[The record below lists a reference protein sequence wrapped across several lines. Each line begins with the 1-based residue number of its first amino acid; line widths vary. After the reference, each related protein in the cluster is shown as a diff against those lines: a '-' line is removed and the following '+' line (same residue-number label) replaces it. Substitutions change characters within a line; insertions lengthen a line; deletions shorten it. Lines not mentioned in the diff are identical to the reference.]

1 MSTSLFPPYLE
12 FLPQSK
18 VLMCHTH
25 HHCFTLND
33 LARHVEKDHNA
44 SRQLSRQIEEAARK
58 LEVAEFRSRIL
69 VPPNNSAHIN
79 GLAVYE
85 GFRCTMP
92 SCDFVTISEPYFRK
106 HLQDHGLPRSY
117 KIEGKNEV
125 QLQNMHNAKAP
136 LYFIV
141 HPKLPPGPEVRSR
154 PPHEQDPTT
163 SPSEQRAGAKDDQG
177 READSDQDQDETTNP
192 EDNDDDEEDD
202 EDDEAEDEEV
212 EDEPAHVT
220 RSNKSQR
227 LGRTSNN
234 PPTPTFIRKP
244 RLELSPRSARRAPS
258 RRRSHNTRPISPSP
272 PPARRA
278 ASRPRGHNI
287 RPGPSPPPQRR
298 ARSRPPMR
306 SAHPSPSPPPSR
318 PAKRRM
324 TESSFLEPLSY
335 EQSFAEMM
343 FRTERKDTGQ
353 VFLCVA
359 SDLMTADSRKLEPSP
374 MNVDFHRYRRFL
386 EEEDIMDEG
395 FKLYFIDDTGKRV
408 QVSNQVSFRAGVMC
422 QVAQDVDRIM
432 FNSEPSCKLTS
443 FRFNYSMLTFSPA
456 RYSISSMMPKASE
469 AAPEL
474 PAPKPVCLPAP
485 SPAPVETSV
494 TAPLAA
500 PSTAHSLTSAPAPA
514 PAPVPAPV
522 PAPIITPVS
531 PHVPSLIPAPTPQ
544 DSGPLFSNT
553 VFLTERLNTEQTHIC
568 LAANI
573 KSSNSDLHTMRPT
586 DVDFDS
592 YCELLR
598 EAEVLDDGLV
608 LGFLDSRVK
617 RIQVKNQAMFVAGIV
632 YQVSMKVDMIRF
644 SSVPI
649 SKIDQTS

>member
-1 MSTSLFPPYLE
+1 
-12 FLPQSK
+12 
-18 VLMCHTH
+18 MCHTH

-33 LARHVEKDHNA
+33 LGRHVEKDHNA
-44 SRQLSRQIEEAARK
+44 SRQLSRQVEDAARK
-58 LEVAEFRSRIL
+58 LEVAEFRSRIR
-69 VPPNNSAHIN
+69 VPPNNSPHIN

-92 SCDFVTISEPYFRK
+92 ACDFVTISEPYFRK

-117 KIEGKNEV
+117 KIEAKNEV

-163 SPSEQRAGAKDDQG
+163 SPSEQRGSGKDNQG
-177 READSDQDQDETTNP
+177 GEGDSDQDQEGTADL
-192 EDNDDDEEDD
+192 EDNDDEED
-202 EDDEAEDEEV
+202 EDEEQDEEEEEV
-212 EDEPAHVT
+212 EEEPAHLT
-220 RSNKSQR
+220 RSSKSQR
-227 LGRTSNN
+227 LGRTTKNAPS
-234 PPTPTFIRKP
+234 PTFIRKQH
-244 RLELSPRSARRAPS
+244 LELSPRSARRAPS

-287 RPGPSPPPQRR
+287 RPGPSPPPRR
-298 ARSRPPMR
+298 ARSRPPIR

-324 TESSFLEPLSY
+324 TESAFLEPLSY
-335 EQSFAEMM
+335 EPSFAEMM

-359 SDLMTADSRKLEPSP
+359 SDLMTPDSRKLDPSP
-374 MNVDFHRYRRFL
+374 MNVDFNRYRRFL

-395 FKLYFIDDTGKRV
+395 FRLYFVDDTGKRV

-432 FNSEPSCKLTS
+432 FSSEPSCKLTL
-443 FRFNYSMLTFSPA
+443 FGFHYSMLIFSLA

-469 AAPEL
+469 AAPEP
-474 PAPKPVCLPAP
+474 PAPIPAP
-485 SPAPVETSV
+485 SPAPVEASV
-494 TAPLAA
+494 TAPVIA
-500 PSTAHSLTSAPAPA
+500 PAHILTSAPAPA
-514 PAPVPAPV
+514 PASVLAPVPAPV
-522 PAPIITPVS
+522 LAPITTPMS
-531 PHVPSLIPAPTPQ
+531 PQVPAPTSQ
-544 DSGPLFSNT
+544 DSGPLFANT
-553 VFLTERLNTEQTHIC
+553 VFSTERLNTEQTHIC

-573 KSSNSDLHTMRPT
+573 KSSNSDLPTMRPT
-586 DVDFDS
+586 DVDFDT
-592 YCELLR
+592 YCGLLR
-598 EAEVLDDGLV
+598 EADVLDDGLV
-608 LGFLDSRVK
+608 LGFIDTRLK

-632 YQVSMKVDMIRF
+632 YQVNMKVDMIRF
-644 SSVPI
+644 SSIPI
-649 SKIDQTS
+649 SKMHQTS

>member
-1 MSTSLFPPYLE
+1 
-12 FLPQSK
+12 
-18 VLMCHTH
+18 MCHTH

-33 LARHVEKDHNA
+33 LGRHVEKDHNA
-44 SRQLSRQIEEAARK
+44 SRQLSRQVEDAARK
-58 LEVAEFRSRIL
+58 LEVAEFRSRIR
-69 VPPNNSAHIN
+69 VPPNNSPHIH

-117 KIEGKNEV
+117 KIEAKNEV

-141 HPKLPPGPEVRSR
+141 SPKLPPGPEVRSR

-163 SPSEQRAGAKDDQG
+163 SPSEQRGGVKDNQG
-177 READSDQDQDETTNP
+177 READSDQDPEETADQ
-192 EDNDDDEEDD
+192 EDNDDEEEDD
-202 EDDEAEDEEV
+202 DEEQDEEEEEV
-212 EDEPAHVT
+212 EEEPAHLT

-227 LGRTSNN
+227 LGRTTQNAPS
-234 PPTPTFIRKP
+234 PTFNRKP
-244 RLELSPRSARRAPS
+244 RLELSPRSSRRAPS

-278 ASRPRGHNI
+278 ASRPRGHSI
-287 RPGPSPPPQRR
+287 HPGPSPPPPRR
-298 ARSRPPMR
+298 ARSRPPIR
-306 SAHPSPSPPPSR
+306 NAHPSPSPPPSR

-324 TESSFLEPLSY
+324 TESTFLEPLSY
-335 EQSFAEMM
+335 EPSFAEMM

-359 SDLMTADSRKLEPSP
+359 SDLMTPDSRKLEPSP
-374 MNVDFHRYRRFL
+374 MNVDFNRYRRFL
-386 EEEDIMDEG
+386 EEENIVDEG
-395 FKLYFIDDTGKRV
+395 FKLYFVDDTGKRV

-422 QVAQDVDRIM
+422 QVAQDVERIM

-443 FRFNYSMLTFSPA
+443 FGFRCIITLISSA

-474 PAPKPVCLPAP
+474 PAPIPAFLPAP
-485 SPAPVETSV
+485 SPAPVEASV
-494 TAPLAA
+494 TAPVIA
-500 PSTAHSLTSAPAPA
+500 PSTAHIIPSAPAPS
-514 PAPVPAPV
+514 PAPVLAPV
-522 PAPIITPVS
+522 PTPIITPVS
-531 PHVPSLIPAPTPQ
+531 PSLVPAPKLR

-573 KSSNSDLHTMRPT
+573 KTSDSDLLTMRPT

-592 YCELLR
+592 YCGLLR

-632 YQVSMKVDMIRF
+632 YQVNMKVDMIRF

-649 SKIDQTS
+649 SKMDQTS

>member
-12 FLPQSK
+12 FLPQCK

-33 LARHVEKDHNA
+33 LGRHVEKDHNA
-44 SRQLSRQIEEAARK
+44 SRQLSRQIEDAARK
-58 LEVAEFRSRIL
+58 LEVAEFRSRIQ

-117 KIEGKNEV
+117 KIEAKNEV

-163 SPSEQRAGAKDDQG
+163 SPSEQRAGAKDNQG
-177 READSDQDQDETTNP
+177 READSDQDQDETTNL
-192 EDNDDDEEDD
+192 EDNDDDEDEEEEEED
-202 EDDEAEDEEV
+202 EEEEV
-212 EDEPAHVT
+212 EDEPAHLT

-227 LGRTSNN
+227 LGRTTNHAPS
-234 PPTPTFIRKP
+234 PTFIRKP

-258 RRRSHNTRPISPSP
+258 RRRSHNIRPISPSP

-298 ARSRPPMR
+298 ARSRPPIR

-335 EQSFAEMM
+335 ESSFAEMM

-374 MNVDFHRYRRFL
+374 MNVDFNRYRRFL
-386 EEEDIMDEG
+386 EEEEIMDEG
-395 FKLYFIDDTGKRV
+395 FRLYFIDDTGKRV

-422 QVAQDVDRIM
+422 QVAQDVDRII

-443 FRFNYSMLTFSPA
+443 FRFHYSMLIFSPA
-456 RYSISSMMPKASE
+456 RYSISSMMPKALE
-469 AAPEL
+469 PAPAPEI
-474 PAPKPVCLPAP
+474 PAPKPACLPPP
-485 SPAPVETSV
+485 SPAPVEASV
-494 TAPLAA
+494 TAPTVAQL
-500 PSTAHSLTSAPAPA
+500 TAQSLTSA

-522 PAPIITPVS
+522 PAPIMTPAS
-531 PHVPSLIPAPTPQ
+531 PHVPSLVPAPTSQ

-586 DVDFDS
+586 DVDFDT

-632 YQVSMKVDMIRF
+632 YQVNMKVDMIRF

-649 SKIDQTS
+649 SKIDQKS

>member
-1 MSTSLFPPYLE
+1 
-12 FLPQSK
+12 
-18 VLMCHTH
+18 MCHTH

-33 LARHVEKDHNA
+33 LGRHVENNHNA
-44 SRQLSRQIEEAARK
+44 SRQLSRQVEDAARK
-58 LEVAEFRSRIL
+58 LEVAEFRSRIR
-69 VPPNNSAHIN
+69 VPPNNSPHIN

-125 QLQNMHNAKAP
+125 QLQNMHNSKAP

-154 PPHEQDPTT
+154 PPHEQDPTS
-163 SPSEQRAGAKDDQG
+163 SPSEQRGGVKDR
-177 READSDQDQDETTNP
+177 READSDQDQDETADQ
-192 EDNDDDEEDD
+192 EDNDDEEDEDEEQD
-202 EDDEAEDEEV
+202 EEEEEV
-212 EDEPAHVT
+212 EDEPAHLT

-227 LGRTSNN
+227 LGRTTKTAPS
-234 PPTPTFIRKP
+234 PTFIRKSHP
-244 RLELSPRSARRAPS
+244 ELSPRSARRAPS
-258 RRRSHNTRPISPSP
+258 RRRSHTARPTSPSP

-287 RPGPSPPPQRR
+287 RPGPSPPPPRR
-298 ARSRPPMR
+298 ARSRPPIR

-324 TESSFLEPLSY
+324 TESAFLEPLSY
-335 EQSFAEMM
+335 EPSFAEMM

-359 SDLMTADSRKLEPSP
+359 SDLMTADSRKLDPSP
-374 MNVDFHRYRRFL
+374 MNVDFNRYRRFL

-395 FKLYFIDDTGKRV
+395 FKLYFVDDTGKRV

-422 QVAQDVDRIM
+422 QVAQDVDRVM
-432 FNSEPSCKLTS
+432 FSSEPSCKLTS
-443 FRFNYSMLTFSPA
+443 FRFHYSMLMLNPA
-456 RYSISSMMPKASE
+456 RYSMSSSMMPKASE
-469 AAPEL
+469 AAPEPL
-474 PAPKPVCLPAP
+474 APIPAP
-485 SPAPVETSV
+485 SPAPMEA
-494 TAPLAA
+494 APLLAQ
-500 PSTAHSLTSAPAPA
+500 STAPA
-514 PAPVPAPV
+514 PAPVLAPVPALV
-522 PAPIITPVS
+522 PAPIITPMS
-531 PHVPSLIPAPTPQ
+531 PQVPAPTSQ

-553 VFLTERLNTEQTHIC
+553 VFLTERQNTEQTHIC

-573 KSSNSDLHTMRPT
+573 KSPDSDILTMRPT
-586 DVDFDS
+586 DVDFDN
-592 YCELLR
+592 YCGLLR

-608 LGFLDSRVK
+608 LGFIDSRLK

-632 YQVSMKVDMIRF
+632 YQVNMKVDMIRF
-644 SSVPI
+644 SSIPI
-649 SKIDQTS
+649 SKMDQII